1 MDDLLSRRVASVALN
16 SRSAKIGTPAAPS
29 TGLPKTLKRESPE
42 RQPPPSSDHQ
52 PSHRGHPHSSASR
65 SGAEANS
72 GAAVSDGHSRFPRD
86 SSADSQQLLTVNQLA
101 DRWNVHPRTIRRK
114 IKAKK
119 IEPIR
124 IGRSVRI
131 HPSVAEI
138 GPGDTI

>member
-42 RQPPPSSDHQ
+42 RQPPPSS
-52 PSHRGHPHSSASR
+52 
-65 SGAEANS
+65 
-72 GAAVSDGHSRFPRD
+72 
-86 SSADSQQLLTVNQLA
+86 ADSQQLLTVKELA

-114 IKAKK
+114 IEAKK
-119 IEPIR
+119 IKPIR

-131 HPSVAEI
+131 HPSVADL
-138 GPGDTI
+138 GPDDTI